1 VNLIAYQ
8 CAKALIHQLVAR
20 QSTLTLEFS
29 RDYKRLEMRVIV
41 AEDFD
46 GRIIKSGCDQIAYL
60 DWVHGCQMLR

>member
-1 VNLIAYQ
+1 
-8 CAKALIHQLVAR
+8 
-20 QSTLTLEFS
+20 
-29 RDYKRLEMRVIV
+29 MRVIV